1 MKLTKIG
8 DIGYIIMFGHKDIE
22 YVIGTKYKID
32 LPIIPLPYIHGV
44 DYDPCPPYN
53 KLYKV
58 KIVDDNGTVEILKQ
72 IYSTEDEILQI
83 IKSMQTNKQYSQFI
97 FDCLTNI
104 IEIDG
109 IKREY
114 IMCTTNKG
122 HNHNIII
129 NKNGTSTID
138 NPNINRQCCGFYSMD
153 HPYIASVYNRKTDLW
168 NCINTRTNKLLLHKW
183 VDEIGDYGYRL
194 DTLAS
199 FKVVKNVIVTVRKIA
214 KDVYAYNMLNHEGN
228 LVFGHDLIIYTK
240 RYALTYDYLVK
251 SKRNK
256 YNFAHLN
263 DFLLLD
269 KFMDFS
275 SLKEIN
281 TNDLKKL

>member
-1 MKLTKIG
+1 MELTKIG

-72 IYSTEDEILQI
+72 IYSTEDEVLQI
-83 IKSMQTNKQYSQFI
+83 IKTMQTNKQYSQFI

-129 NKNGTSTID
+129 NKNSTSTID
-138 NPNINRQCCGFYSMD
+138 NPNINRQCCGFHSMG
-153 HPYIASVYNRKTDLW
+153 HPYIACVYNRKTDLW
-168 NCINTRTNKLLLHKW
+168 NCIDTRTNKLLLDKW
-183 VDEIGDYGYRL
+183 VDEIGDYPI
-194 DTLAS
+194 DVSTLAS
-199 FKVVKNVIVTVRKIA
+199 FKTVSNVVVTIRKIT
-214 KDVYAYNMLNHEGN
+214 KNLYAYNMLDYEGN
-228 LVFGHDLIIYTK
+228 RVFHFDLIIATK
-240 RYALTYDYLVK
+240 KDALGYAYLIK
-251 SKRNK
+251 SKNNK

-269 KFMDFS
+269 KFMDFRY
-275 SLKEIN
+275 LDEARHY
-281 TNDLKKL
+281 DLKKL